1 MEASQPPVP
10 PQVAAQQGPPIRQFA
25 QGAGPAGGAADT
37 GQNPDALLGQLVDEA
52 GKTLTKIA
60 QITSQTKPELVPIL
74 KQAVQALVMFA
85 GKIKT
90 GQQGAGQGAPQQG
103 SPDGGNQGTAADT
116 APDAGGGAAMG
127 MQQ

>member
-1 MEASQPPVP
+1 MDAAQPPVP
-10 PQVAAQQGPPIRQFA
+10 PQIAAQQAPPIRQFA
-25 QGAGPAGGAADT
+25 QGAPGAGSSPDG

-90 GQQGAGQGAPQQG
+90 GSQGQGGAPQ
-103 SPDGGNQGTAADT
+103 GGNQGTAADT
-116 APDAGGGAAMG
+116 APDAGGGAAAG
-127 MQQ
+127 MPQ

>member
-1 MEASQPPVP
+1 MDAAQPPVP

-25 QGAGPAGGAADT
+25 QGAGPATPGGD

-90 GQQGAGQGAPQQG
+90 GAQGAGQPGAA
-103 SPDGGNQGTAADT
+103 PDGGNQGTAAET